1 MIFNK
6 IHKTTHT
13 QKKRRNP
20 SFFCA
25 RDRTIVI
32 ISTHLQ
38 FAVIVDVAKTIR
50 IKNNIEIH
58 Q

>member
-6 IHKTTHT
+6 IHKT
-13 QKKRRNP
+13 KKRRNP